1 MSEDK
6 DRKESWRIT
15 TGGGAY
21 IEGGVTVSGGDFVG
35 RDQVVY
41 GDKVHGGAGNELAR
55 LFSGVYRQ
63 IEERPEDPDVDKED
77 LAETVQK
84 IEQEAAKGDE
94 ANPTKTERWLRF
106 LGQMAPDILDVTVAC
121 LTSPIAGVAT
131 VIRKIAEKA
140 KEEAQAAGA

>member
-6 DRKESWRIT
+6 DRNESRRIT
-15 TGGGAY
+15 TDGGAY
-21 IEGGVTVSGGDFVG
+21 IEGAVSVTGGDFVG
-35 RDQVVY
+35 RDQVVH
-41 GDKVHGGAGNELAR
+41 GNKVHGATGDELAR
-55 LFSGVYRQ
+55 LFAGVYRQ
-63 IEERPEDPDVDKED
+63 IEARPEDPDVDKAE